1 MRPNMQPNQKTDL
14 KGALSRLSQ
23 YMRKSLGVILL
34 ALILAAFS
42 AVLTILGPDWVG
54 KIAGLMSDGLVT
66 GIDLGAVAKIGIVLA
81 CIYGA
86 SALFGFIQ
94 HYIMASV
101 TLKMSYRMRAE
112 LSEKINRVPQ
122 KYFNLHSQGDILS
135 RITNDVST
143 LQQGLTNSLPTIIS
157 AATQF
162 VGCLIMMFVTEWR
175 MALAAL
181 CVTVVGLLLTVLI
194 MSRSQRY
201 FVARQESLGKL
212 NGYIEEMYSGHEVVR
227 ISRAGSDVN
236 AQFDRLNRAV
246 YDANWKSQFL
256 SGVMQPLMNII
267 GNISYVVVCVLGS
280 ILAINGVIGIDVI
293 VSFILYVRLFTSPL
307 TQIAQGM
314 TNLQTASASAH
325 RIFDFLESEELPDES
340 GKQETLTNVKG
351 AVQFEHV
358 RFSYPDSPDKIII
371 KDFSADIHPG
381 QKVAIV
387 GPTGAGKTTMVNLL
401 MRFFELN
408 GGSIRIDG
416 IPSSELRRED
426 VHAMF
431 GMVLQDTW
439 LFEGTVRENLV
450 YNMEGITDEQ
460 LERVCRACGL
470 DKFVHSL
477 PQGFDTVLSEST
489 SISAG
494 QKQLL
499 TIARAMLQNAPM
511 LILDEATSSVD
522 TRTELLIQRAM
533 DRLTAGRTSFVIA
546 HRLSTIKNADLILV
560 MKDGDVIESGTHE
573 TLMQKGGFY
582 AELYNSQFEQASKR
596 VKKVFFDTLSNGKR
610 IAGFPFEE
618 NCILLRA

>member
-1 MRPNMQPNQKTDL
+1 MRNNMQPRQKVNVKKAIGQL
-14 KGALSRLSQ
+14 AG
-23 YMRKSLGVILL
+23 YMRRRLGVIIL
-34 ALILAAFS
+34 ALVLAAGS

-54 KIAGLMSDGLVT
+54 RIATIMSDGLTT
-66 GIDLGAVAKIGIVLA
+66 GIDLAAVAKIGVVLA

-101 TLKMSYRMRAE
+101 TLGMSYRMRAE

-122 KYFNLHSQGDILS
+122 KYFNFHSQGDILS

-162 VGCLIMMFVTEWR
+162 VGCLIMMFVTQWR
-175 MALAAL
+175 LALAAL
-181 CVTVVGLLLTVLI
+181 GVTLVGLVLIVLI
-194 MSRSQRY
+194 MAKSQRH
-201 FVARQESLGKL
+201 FTARQESLGKL
-212 NGYIEEMYSGHEVVR
+212 NGYVEEMYSGHEVVR
-227 ISRAGSDVN
+227 ISRAVEDVN
-236 AQFDRLNRAV
+236 AKFDQLNRRV
-246 YDANWKSQFL
+246 YDANWRSQFL
-256 SGVMQPLMNII
+256 SGIMQPLMNVI

-280 ILAINGVIGIDVI
+280 ILAINGTIEFGVI

-314 TNLQTASASAH
+314 TNMQTASASAH
-325 RIFDFLESEELPDES
+325 RIFDFLGSEELPDEH
-340 GKQETLTNVKG
+340 GKTQELRQVKG
-351 AVQFEHV
+351 AVRFDHV

-371 KDFSADIHPG
+371 KDFSAEVKPG

-408 GGSIRIDG
+408 SGSIRIDG
-416 IPSSELRRED
+416 IPTGELTREN
-426 VHAMF
+426 VHSLF
-431 GMVLQDTW
+431 SMVLQDTW

-450 YNMEGITDEQ
+450 YNMQGITDEQ
-460 LERVCRACGL
+460 LERVCKACGL
-470 DKFVHSL
+470 DKFVHAL
-477 PQGFDTVLSEST
+477 PQGFDTVLSESS

-533 DRLTAGRTSFVIA
+533 DQLTAGRTSFVIA

-573 TLMQKGGFY
+573 TLMQQGGFY
-582 AELYNSQFEQASKR
+582 ADLYNSQFERAS
-596 VKKVFFDTLSNGKR
+596 
-610 IAGFPFEE
+610 
-618 NCILLRA
+618 

>member
-1 MRPNMQPNQKTDL
+1 MRPNMRPMEKTDL
-14 KGALSRLSQ
+14 KGALNDLST
-23 YMRKSLGVILL
+23 YMRKSLGVVVL
-34 ALILAAFS
+34 ALVLAALS
-42 AVLTILGPDWVG
+42 AVLTIIGPDQVG
-54 KIAGLMSDGLVT
+54 KIATIMSDGLLG
-66 GIDLGAVAKIGIVLA
+66 GIDLAAIARVGILLAV
-81 CIYGA
+81 IYGL

-122 KYFNLHSQGDILS
+122 KYFNFHAQGDILS

-162 VGCLIMMFVTEWR
+162 LGCLIMMFVTEWR
-175 MALAAL
+175 LALVSL
-181 CVTVVGLLLTVLI
+181 GITLVGLLLVVFI
-194 MSRSQRY
+194 MSRSQKY
-201 FVARQESLGKL
+201 FTARQESLGKL
-212 NGYIEEMYSGHEVVR
+212 NGYVEEMYSGHEVVR
-227 ISRAGSDVN
+227 ISRAAEPVGKT
-236 AQFDRLNRAV
+236 FDTLNDAV
-246 YDANWKSQFL
+246 YDANWRSQFL
-256 SGVMQPLMNII
+256 SGVMQPLMNVI
-267 GNISYVVVCVLGS
+267 GNLSYVAVCVLGS
-280 ILAINGVIGIDVI
+280 ILAIQEIIDIGVI

-325 RIFDFLESEELPDES
+325 RIFDFLGSEEMPDES
-340 GKQETLTNVKG
+340 EKPELPRPVRGEVDFK
-351 AVQFEHV
+351 HV

-371 KDFSADIHPG
+371 KDFSAHVAPG

-401 MRFFELN
+401 MRFYEIAD
-408 GGSIRIDG
+408 GCIKIDG
-416 IPSSELRRED
+416 VPSQDIRRED
-426 VHAMF
+426 VHKLF

-450 YNMEGITDEQ
+450 YNLPDVTDEQ
-460 LERVCRACGL
+460 LNRVCCACGL
-470 DKFVHSL
+470 DKFVRSL
-477 PQGFDTVLSEST
+477 PNGFDTVLSEST

-533 DRLTAGRTSFVIA
+533 DKLTENRTSFVIA

-573 TLMQKGGFY
+573 TLMQQNGFY
-582 AELYNSQFEQASKR
+582 AALYNSQFDQAS
-596 VKKVFFDTLSNGKR
+596 
-610 IAGFPFEE
+610 
-618 NCILLRA
+618 

>member
-1 MRPNMQPNQKTDL
+1 MRPNMQPVQKTDL
-14 KGALSRLSQ
+14 KAALRRLTAHL
-23 YMRKSLGVILL
+23 RKSLGILIF
-34 ALILAAFS
+34 ALVLAALS
-42 AVLTILGPDWVG
+42 AVLTIIGPDQVG
-54 KIAGLMSDGLVT
+54 KIATLMSEGLMT
-66 GIDLGAVAKIGIVLA
+66 GIDLAAVAKVGILLA
-81 CIYGA
+81 VIYGL
-86 SALFGFIQ
+86 SALFGFAQ

-101 TLKMSYRMRAE
+101 TLKMSYRMRGE

-122 KYFNLHSQGDILS
+122 KYFNFHSQGDILS

-175 MALAAL
+175 LALVSLAITL
-181 CVTVVGLLLTVLI
+181 VGLLLVILI
-194 MSRSQRY
+194 MSRSQKY
-201 FVARQESLGKL
+201 FTARQESLGAL
-212 NGYIEEMYSGHEVVR
+212 NGYVEEMYSGHKVVR
-227 ISRAGSDVN
+227 ISRAEAPVGEK
-236 AQFDRLNRAV
+236 FDTLNDAV
-246 YDANWKSQFL
+246 YDANWRSQFL
-256 SGVMQPLMNII
+256 SGIMQPLMNVI
-267 GNISYVVVCVLGS
+267 GNLSYVAVCVLGS
-280 ILAINGVIGIDVI
+280 ILALQGIIDIGVI

-325 RIFDFLESEELPDES
+325 RIFDFLASEELPDEQA
-340 GKQETLTNVKG
+340 KPQLPRPIRG
-351 AVQFEHV
+351 AVDFEHV

-371 KDFSADIHPG
+371 KDFSAHVAPG

-401 MRFFELN
+401 MRFYELTD
-408 GGSIRIDG
+408 GCIKIDG
-416 IPSSELRRED
+416 VPTTDIQRED
-426 VHAMF
+426 VQRLF

-450 YNMEGITDEQ
+450 YNLPGVTDAQ
-460 LERVCRACGL
+460 LETVCRACGL

-477 PQGFDTVLSEST
+477 PEGFDTVLSEST

-533 DRLTAGRTSFVIA
+533 DRLTEGRTSFVIA

-560 MKDGDVIESGTHE
+560 MRDGDVIESGTHE
-573 TLMQKGGFY
+573 QLMNKGGFY
-582 AELYNSQFEQASKR
+582 AELYNSQFEQAS
-596 VKKVFFDTLSNGKR
+596 
-610 IAGFPFEE
+610 
-618 NCILLRA
+618 

>member
-1 MRPNMQPNQKTDL
+1 MKKKSSNHV
-14 KGALSRLSQ
+14 GALKRTGA
-23 YMRKSLGVILL
+23 YMSSSMGIIIF
-34 ALILAAFS
+34 ALVLAALS
-42 AVLTILGPDWVG
+42 AVMTIIGPDKIG
-54 KIAGLMSDGLVT
+54 KMATIMSDGLFT
-66 GIDLGAVAKIGIVLA
+66 GIDLAAIAKIGVFLA
-81 CIYGA
+81 IIYCL

-94 HYIMASV
+94 HYIMAVV
-101 TLKMSYRMRAE
+101 TLKMSYRMRGE

-122 KYFNLHSQGDILS
+122 KYFNTTSQGDILS

-175 MALAAL
+175 MALVAL
-181 CVTVVGLLLTVLI
+181 CITLLGMVLI
-194 MSRSQRY
+194 VAIMSKSQRY
-201 FVARQESLGKL
+201 FTARQKSLGEL
-212 NGYIEEMYSGHEVVR
+212 NGYVEEMYSGHEVVR
-227 ISRAGSDVN
+227 ISRAVDKVLDHFDGLN
-236 AQFDRLNRAV
+236 AAV
-246 YDANWKSQFL
+246 YDANWRSQFL
-256 SGVMQPLMNII
+256 SGVMQPLMNVI
-267 GNISYVVVCVLGS
+267 GNLSYVAVCVFGS
-280 ILAINGVIGIDVI
+280 VLAINGTIEFGVI
-293 VSFILYVRLFTSPL
+293 VSFILYVRLFTTPL

-325 RIFDFLESEELPDES
+325 RIFDFLESEELGDES
-340 GKQETLTNVKG
+340 DKTEKLDAVRG
-351 AVQFEHV
+351 AVMFDHV
-358 RFSYPDSPDKIII
+358 RFSYPDLPDRIII
-371 KDFSADIHPG
+371 KDFSAEVHPG

-401 MRFFELN
+401 MRFFEVN
-408 GGSIRIDG
+408 SGRITIDG
-416 IPSSELRRED
+416 VATTDLRRED
-426 VHAMF
+426 VHELF

-439 LFEGTVRENLV
+439 LFEGTIRENLV

-460 LERVCRACGL
+460 LETVCKACGL

-489 SISAG
+489 TISAG

-533 DRLTAGRTSFVIA
+533 DELTKGRTSFVIA

-560 MKDGDVIESGTHE
+560 MRDGDVIESGTHE
-573 TLMQKGGFY
+573 QLMEQNGFY
-582 AELYNSQFEQASKR
+582 AELYNSQFAQAS
-596 VKKVFFDTLSNGKR
+596 
-610 IAGFPFEE
+610 
-618 NCILLRA
+618 

>member
-1 MRPNMQPNQKTDL
+1 MRPNMRPMEKTDL
-14 KGALSRLSQ
+14 KGALNDLST
-23 YMRKSLGVILL
+23 YMRKSLGVVVL
-34 ALILAAFS
+34 ALVLAALS
-42 AVLTILGPDWVG
+42 AVLTIIGPDQVG
-54 KIAGLMSDGLVT
+54 KIATIMSDGLLG
-66 GIDLGAVAKIGIVLA
+66 GIDLAAIARVGILLAV
-81 CIYGA
+81 IYGL

-101 TLKMSYRMRAE
+101 TLKMSYRIRAE

-122 KYFNLHSQGDILS
+122 KYFNFHAQGDILS

-162 VGCLIMMFVTEWR
+162 LGCLIMMFVTEWR
-175 MALAAL
+175 LALVSL
-181 CVTVVGLLLTVLI
+181 GITLVGLLLVVFI
-194 MSRSQRY
+194 MSRSQKY
-201 FVARQESLGKL
+201 FTARQESLGKL
-212 NGYIEEMYSGHEVVR
+212 NGYVEEMYSGHEVVR
-227 ISRAGSDVN
+227 ISRAAEPVGKT
-236 AQFDRLNRAV
+236 FDTLNDAV
-246 YDANWKSQFL
+246 YDANWRSQFL
-256 SGVMQPLMNII
+256 SGVMQPLMNVI
-267 GNISYVVVCVLGS
+267 GNLSYVAVCVLGS
-280 ILAINGVIGIDVI
+280 ILAIQGIIDIGVI

-325 RIFDFLESEELPDES
+325 RIFDFLGSEEMPDES
-340 GKQETLTNVKG
+340 EKPELPRPVRGEVD
-351 AVQFEHV
+351 FEHV

-371 KDFSADIHPG
+371 KDFSAPVAPG

-401 MRFFELN
+401 MRFYEIAD
-408 GGSIRIDG
+408 GCIKIDG
-416 IPSSELRRED
+416 VPSQDIRRED
-426 VHAMF
+426 VHKLF

-450 YNMEGITDEQ
+450 YNLPDVTDEQ
-460 LERVCRACGL
+460 LNRVCCACGL
-470 DKFVHSL
+470 DKFVRSL
-477 PQGFDTVLSEST
+477 PNGFDTVLSEST

-533 DRLTAGRTSFVIA
+533 DKLTENRTSFVIA

-573 TLMQKGGFY
+573 TLMQQNGFY
-582 AELYNSQFEQASKR
+582 AALYNSQFDQAS
-596 VKKVFFDTLSNGKR
+596 
-610 IAGFPFEE
+610 
-618 NCILLRA
+618 

>member
-1 MRPNMQPNQKTDL
+1 MRPNMQPVQKTDL
-14 KGALSRLSQ
+14 KAALRRLTA
-23 YMRKSLGVILL
+23 YLRKSLGILIF
-34 ALILAAFS
+34 ALVLAALS
-42 AVLTILGPDWVG
+42 AVLTIIGPDQVG
-54 KIAGLMSDGLVT
+54 KIATLMSEGLMT
-66 GIDLGAVAKIGIVLA
+66 GIDLAAVAKVGILLA
-81 CIYGA
+81 VIYGL
-86 SALFGFIQ
+86 SALFGFAQ

-101 TLKMSYRMRAE
+101 TLKMSYRMRGE

-122 KYFNLHSQGDILS
+122 KYFNFHAQGDILS

-162 VGCLIMMFVTEWR
+162 IGCLIMMFVTEWR
-175 MALAAL
+175 LALAAL
-181 CVTVVGLLLTVLI
+181 GITLVGLLLTVLI
-194 MSRSQRY
+194 MSRSQKY
-201 FVARQESLGKL
+201 FTARQESLGAL
-212 NGYIEEMYSGHEVVR
+212 NGYVEEMYSGHEVVR
-227 ISRAGSDVN
+227 ISRAEAPVGEK
-236 AQFDRLNRAV
+236 FDTLNDAV
-246 YDANWKSQFL
+246 YDANWRSQFL
-256 SGVMQPLMNII
+256 SGIMQPLMNVI
-267 GNISYVVVCVLGS
+267 GNLSYVAVCVLGS
-280 ILAINGVIGIDVI
+280 ILAIQGIIDIGVI

-325 RIFDFLESEELPDES
+325 RIFDFLASEELPDEQA
-340 GKQETLTNVKG
+340 KPQLPRPIRG
-351 AVQFEHV
+351 AVDFEHV

-371 KDFSADIHPG
+371 KDFSAHVAPG

-401 MRFFELN
+401 MRFYELTD
-408 GGSIRIDG
+408 GCIKIDG
-416 IPSSELRRED
+416 VPTTDIQRED
-426 VHAMF
+426 VQRLF

-450 YNMEGITDEQ
+450 YNLPGVTDAQ
-460 LERVCRACGL
+460 LETVCRACGL

-477 PQGFDTVLSEST
+477 PEGFDTVLSEST

-533 DRLTAGRTSFVIA
+533 DQLTENRTSFVIA

-573 TLMQKGGFY
+573 TLMQQGGFY
-582 AELYNSQFEQASKR
+582 AALYNSQFEQAS
-596 VKKVFFDTLSNGKR
+596 
-610 IAGFPFEE
+610 
-618 NCILLRA
+618 

>member
-1 MRPNMQPNQKTDL
+1 MRPNMRPMEKTDL
-14 KGALSRLSQ
+14 KGALNDLST
-23 YMRKSLGVILL
+23 YMRKSLGVVVL
-34 ALILAAFS
+34 ALVLAALS
-42 AVLTILGPDWVG
+42 AVLTIIGPDQVG
-54 KIAGLMSDGLVT
+54 KIATIMSDGLLG
-66 GIDLGAVAKIGIVLA
+66 GIDLAAIARAGILLAV
-81 CIYGA
+81 IYGL

-122 KYFNLHSQGDILS
+122 KYFNFHAQGDILS

-162 VGCLIMMFVTEWR
+162 LGCLIMMFVTEWR
-175 MALAAL
+175 LALVSL
-181 CVTVVGLLLTVLI
+181 GITLVGLLLVVFI
-194 MSRSQRY
+194 MSRSQKY
-201 FVARQESLGKL
+201 FTARQESLGKL
-212 NGYIEEMYSGHEVVR
+212 NGYVEEMYSGHEVVR
-227 ISRAGSDVN
+227 ISRAAEPVGKT
-236 AQFDRLNRAV
+236 FDTLNDAV
-246 YDANWKSQFL
+246 YDANWRSQFL
-256 SGVMQPLMNII
+256 SGVMQPLMNVI
-267 GNISYVVVCVLGS
+267 GNLSYVAVCVLGS
-280 ILAINGVIGIDVI
+280 ILAIQGIIDIGVI

-325 RIFDFLESEELPDES
+325 RIFDFLGSEEMPDES
-340 GKQETLTNVKG
+340 EKPELPRPVRGEVDFK
-351 AVQFEHV
+351 HV

-371 KDFSADIHPG
+371 KDFSAHVAPG

-401 MRFFELN
+401 MRFYEIAD
-408 GGSIRIDG
+408 GCIKIDG
-416 IPSSELRRED
+416 VPSQDIRRED
-426 VHAMF
+426 VHKLF

-450 YNMEGITDEQ
+450 YNLPDVTDEQ
-460 LERVCRACGL
+460 LNRVCCACGL
-470 DKFVHSL
+470 DKFVRSL
-477 PQGFDTVLSEST
+477 PNGFDTVLSEST

-533 DRLTAGRTSFVIA
+533 DKLTENRTSFVIA

-573 TLMQKGGFY
+573 TLMQQNGFY
-582 AELYNSQFEQASKR
+582 AALYNSQFDQAS
-596 VKKVFFDTLSNGKR
+596 
-610 IAGFPFEE
+610 
-618 NCILLRA
+618 

>member
-1 MRPNMQPNQKTDL
+1 MRPNMRPTEKTDL
-14 KGALSRLSQ
+14 KGTLNDLSA
-23 YMRKSLGVILL
+23 YMHKSLGVVIL
-34 ALILAAFS
+34 ALVLAALS
-42 AVLTILGPDWVG
+42 AVLTIIGPDQVG
-54 KIAGLMSDGLVT
+54 KIATIMSDGLLS
-66 GIDLGAVAKIGIVLA
+66 GIDLAAVARVGVLLA
-81 CIYGA
+81 VIYGL

-101 TLKMSYRMRAE
+101 TLRMSYRMRAE

-122 KYFNLHSQGDILS
+122 KYFNFHAQGDILS

-162 VGCLIMMFVTEWR
+162 LGCLIMMFVTEWR
-175 MALAAL
+175 LALAAL
-181 CVTVVGLLLTVLI
+181 GITLVGLLLVVLI
-194 MSRSQRY
+194 MSRSQKY
-201 FVARQESLGKL
+201 FTARQESLGKL
-212 NGYIEEMYSGHEVVR
+212 NGYVEEMYSGHEVVR
-227 ISRAGSDVN
+227 ISRAGGPVGKTFDV
-236 AQFDRLNRAV
+236 LNDAV
-246 YDANWKSQFL
+246 YDANWRSQFL
-256 SGVMQPLMNII
+256 SGVMQPLMNVI
-267 GNISYVVVCVLGS
+267 GNLSYVAVCVLGS
-280 ILAINGVIGIDVI
+280 ILAIQGIIDIGVI

-325 RIFDFLESEELPDES
+325 RIFDFLGSEEMPDES
-340 GKQETLTNVKG
+340 EKPELPLPVRGEVD
-351 AVQFEHV
+351 FEHV

-371 KDFSADIHPG
+371 KDFSAHVAPG

-401 MRFFELN
+401 MRFYEIAD
-408 GGSIRIDG
+408 GCIKIDG
-416 IPSSELRRED
+416 VPSQDIRRED
-426 VHAMF
+426 VHKLF

-450 YNMEGITDEQ
+450 YNLPDVTDEQ
-460 LERVCRACGL
+460 LNRVCRACGL
-470 DKFVHSL
+470 DKFVRSL
-477 PQGFDTVLSEST
+477 PDGFDTVLSEST

-533 DRLTAGRTSFVIA
+533 DKLTENRTSFVIA

-573 TLMQKGGFY
+573 TLMQQNGFY
-582 AELYNSQFEQASKR
+582 AALYNSQFDQAS
-596 VKKVFFDTLSNGKR
+596 
-610 IAGFPFEE
+610 
-618 NCILLRA
+618 

>member
-66 GIDLGAVAKIGIVLA
+66 GIDLRAVAKIGVVLA

-227 ISRAGSDVN
+227 ISRAAEPVGKT
-236 AQFDRLNRAV
+236 FDTLNDAV
-246 YDANWKSQFL
+246 YDANWRSQFL
-256 SGVMQPLMNII
+256 SGVMQPLMNVI
-267 GNISYVVVCVLGS
+267 GNLSYVAVCVLGS
-280 ILAINGVIGIDVI
+280 ILAIQGIIDIGVI

-325 RIFDFLESEELPDES
+325 RIFDFLGSEELPDES
-340 GKQETLTNVKG
+340 EKPELPRPVRGEVD
-351 AVQFEHV
+351 FEHV

-371 KDFSADIHPG
+371 KDFSAHVAPG

-401 MRFFELN
+401 MRFYEIAD
-408 GGSIRIDG
+408 GCIKIDG
-416 IPSSELRRED
+416 VPSQDIRRED
-426 VHAMF
+426 VHKLF

-450 YNMEGITDEQ
+450 YNLSDVTDEQ
-460 LERVCRACGL
+460 LNRVCRACGL
-470 DKFVHSL
+470 DKFVRSL
-477 PQGFDTVLSEST
+477 PNGFDTVLSEST

-533 DRLTAGRTSFVIA
+533 DKLTENRTSFVIA

-560 MKDGDVIESGTHE
+560 MKDGDIIESGTHE
-573 TLMQKGGFY
+573 TLMQRNGFY
-582 AELYNSQFEQASKR
+582 AALYNSQFEQAS
-596 VKKVFFDTLSNGKR
+596 
-610 IAGFPFEE
+610 
-618 NCILLRA
+618 

>member
-560 MKDGDVIESGTHE
+560 IKDGDVIESGTHE

-582 AELYNSQFEQASKR
+582 AELYNSQFEQAS
-596 VKKVFFDTLSNGKR
+596 
-610 IAGFPFEE
+610 
-618 NCILLRA
+618 